1 MTERTL
7 QILQDLE
14 AVRENLLALSDDI
27 WLSIDHNDADAL
39 EEGVEFKRTYNA
51 KLSAFDALSSELS
64 QLVQQFTRVD
74 LAEEEESGEDDT
86 QSNERIIEQ
95 LNREQ
100 PFSIDED
107 FTFKRPHGFILDGQA
122 TTGITTWRRLYE
134 LVCITL
140 LRRDHDLFV
149 TLIDHEKFVSSRGH
163 RQFTTDPKE
172 LRSPS
177 KISGPLTSGSPLTP
191 TLSPAKPGEREQ
203 ELYTEINLSANGLR
217 DVIRNLLTVY
227 AIPRESLQIFLRE
240 DRDAG
245 KVPYVQH
252 RE

>member
-7 QILQDLE
+7 EILQDLE

-39 EEGVEFKRTYNA
+39 EEGVEFKRNYNA
-51 KLSAFDALSSELS
+51 KLAAFDALSSELS

-74 LAEEEESGEDDT
+74 LAEEEESGDDDAR
-86 QSNERIIEQ
+86 SNERIIEQ

-100 PFSIDED
+100 PHSIDED
-107 FTFKRPHGFILDGQA
+107 FTFKRPHGLILDGQA

-134 LVCITL
+134 IVCLAL
-140 LRRDHDLFV
+140 LRRDRELFT
-149 TLIDHEKFVSSRGH
+149 TLIDHKLFVSSRGH
-163 RQFTTDPKE
+163 RQFSTAASE

-177 KISGPLTSGSPLTP
+177 RLD
-191 TLSPAKPGEREQ
+191 ED
-203 ELYTEINLSANGLR
+203 LYTEINLSANGLR
-217 DVIRNLLTVY
+217 DVIRNLLAAY
-227 AIPRESLQIFLRE
+227 ELPRESLQIFLRE

-245 KVPYVQH
+245 
-252 RE
+252 

>member
-27 WLSIDHNDADAL
+27 WLSIDHNDSDAL

-51 KLSAFDALSSELS
+51 KLAAFDALSSELS

-74 LAEEEESGEDDT
+74 LAEDEESGDADSL
-86 QSNERIIEQ
+86 SNERIIEQ

-100 PFSIDED
+100 PHSIDED
-107 FTFKRPHGFILDGQA
+107 FTFKRPHGFILDGAA

-140 LRRDHDLFV
+140 IRGNRDLFL
-149 TLIDHEKFVSSRGH
+149 TLIDHDKFVSSRGH
-163 RQFTTDPKE
+163 RQFTTDANE

-177 KISGPLTSGSPLTP
+177 R
-191 TLSPAKPGEREQ
+191 LSDGIF
-203 ELYTEINLSANGLR
+203 TEINLSANGLR
-217 DVIRNLLTVY
+217 DVIRNMLEVFG
-227 AIPRESLQIFLRE
+227 IERESLQIFLRE

-245 KVPYVQH
+245 
-252 RE
+252 